1 MIENYLGIL
10 EESLRK
16 KIAILDEIGAYN
28 NAQEKLLKQEK
39 VSLEDLD
46 ANMNQKDEL
55 IRKVT
60 GLDEGFEA
68 LYERIRDQ
76 LAANKDAYK
85 KQIRIIQELIS
96 QVTDRSVAIQAQ
108 ESRNKKLIEQFFS
121 KERIQLGQNRQASK
135 AAYDYYKSMSRA
147 TTMSSQIMDQK
158 Q

>member
-10 EESLRK
+10 EESLHK

-76 LAANKDAYK
+76 LAANKDTYK
-85 KQIRIIQELIS
+85 EQIRIIQELIS

-121 KERIQLGQNRQASK
+121 RERIQLGQNRQASK
-135 AAYDYYKSMSRA
+135 AAYDYYKSMSR
-147 TTMSSQIMDQK
+147 TTAMPSQVMDQK